1 MNEALDPR
9 PDAATN
15 TGSARKH
22 TDPPRPAIPIR
33 RPDLRFDSARG
44 RRWLRGSAATLIA
57 HALSPMFPAGE
68 RFFIK
73 AVMSFK
79 DEITDPQLRAE
90 MRQFA
95 AQEAVHTREHQL
107 YDAAVE
113 EHYELT
119 TIENLVQE
127 DLRRFWVGL
136 RSIDRPWFRG
146 RRIALAF
153 TVGLEHFTAILG
165 HQVLAQ
171 QEWLDGVDADYATLW
186 SWHAAEEIEHKAVA
200 FDVYEAVGG
209 NWFERSVVMLW
220 ATLSMVFG
228 MFRVLWHLL
237 GKDGQRFSLTAWR
250 EIFSFLFVSP
260 GMFVRT
266 VPAYL
271 SYFRPGFHPWDHD
284 DRHLLESWREA
295 YPAVA
300 ERGVRV
306 AD

>member
-1 MNEALDPR
+1 MNEALDTR

-15 TGSARKH
+15 PGFTRKH
-22 TDPPRPAIPIR
+22 TVPPRPAIPIR
-33 RPDLRFDSARG
+33 RPDLRFDGERG

-57 HALSPMFPAGE
+57 HALSPLFPSGE

-90 MRQFA
+90 MRNFA

-220 ATLSMVFG
+220 ATFSILFG
-228 MFRVLWHLL
+228 MFRILWHLL
-237 GKDGQRFSLTAWR
+237 GKDGQRFSFAAWR
-250 EIFSFLFVSP
+250 EIFAFLFVSP

-266 VPAYL
+266 IPAYL

-284 DRHLLESWREA
+284 DRYLLEAWRQA

-300 ERGVRV
+300 HRGVGPQ
-306 AD
+306 A